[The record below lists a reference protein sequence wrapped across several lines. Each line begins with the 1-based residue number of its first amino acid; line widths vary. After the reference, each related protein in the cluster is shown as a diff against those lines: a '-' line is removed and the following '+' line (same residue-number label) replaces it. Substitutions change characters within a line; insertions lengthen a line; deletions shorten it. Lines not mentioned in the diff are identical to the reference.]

1 MSLIGSSPFGNSIDN
16 TDYVS
21 LLNVDIL
28 NVSTTLNLGRDDSS
42 QQVGETLIHLF
53 RDDSSILPMLRLEQA
68 GSGDA
73 TVGFNKT
80 GSSSWQMGIDS
91 SDTDKFKIGAGT
103 TLDNNSEFVIA
114 VGGNVGIG
122 SGVNNPSEKLHIDEN
137 LRVDGNAYV
146 LQSLGL
152 GNTDPQEM
160 LDVSVSAR
168 IGGNLKVLNDV
179 SIGTSV
185 FDGESAL
192 RIYRDSISNDG
203 ILKLEQDGT
212 GDCSMTFE
220 LSNNQGWSIGID
232 NDDDNRFKINNST
245 SLSTTSEFTIH
256 INGNVGI
263 GSEANNPTQQ
273 LEVGGD
279 ILVSDGTIYLTNT
292 DEKISSDGT
301 DMTFDVGG
309 VSRMVIDSGGD
320 VTIGSTVQD
329 SVSKLRLYRNDNS
342 SFAILRLEQDGTGDC
357 SLTYGLT
364 AGNSWSTGLDNSNG
378 DKYVID
384 NATALTDT
392 PKFFIDQSGNVGIG
406 ITEAIEKLG
415 VAGDIL
421 LTRGSTTSSL
431 TRMLILEGARSA
443 SGSNIARIDFSNLD
457 ENNDEINYV
466 ASRISS
472 ENQNGSNKGDL
483 RFHTYDGAN
492 LNLSMLISAE
502 GEVAIGTENI
512 DEELTLIGDAGKTVG
527 GTSWNDNSDIRI
539 KENIIDRD
547 TETSLHKINQL
558 RLREFDL
565 TDDYMEYSKNKVKHK
580 IGLVAQELEE
590 THPECVLTSKNSI
603 NNIDNFK
610 KVNVSQLNYE
620 VFGSIQELSKQIIE
634 LKKFINDNIIKIN
647 Y

>member
-558 RLREFDL
+558 RLRKFDL